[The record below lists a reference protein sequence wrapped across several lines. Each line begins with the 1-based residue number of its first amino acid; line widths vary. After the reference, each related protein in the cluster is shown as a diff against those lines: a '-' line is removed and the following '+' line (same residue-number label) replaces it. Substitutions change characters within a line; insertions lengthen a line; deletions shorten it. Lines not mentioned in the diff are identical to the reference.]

1 MSETSIVPSER
12 KFSAVVFD
20 FDGTLVDSFQ
30 MMFSNYVSELLK
42 RLPNISETEIIAL
55 SQKFLTEE
63 TKEGMKNP
71 KKLVLKIFY
80 KTSRALGLSRSAS
93 ANVTL
98 RTAYKIQKQYNDIE
112 VFPDAEELLKLLNE
126 SGVPSVLIT
135 LSSKKHVIEILKKND
150 LDRYFQIIIDKND
163 LDNFEKAKGIQ
174 ASLIALGIDQQE
186 LSNVLALG
194 DLPSDIEDGK
204 VAGVKTG
211 AVLTGPVDASKLL
224 DANPDY
230 IFTDLNDVVTIF
242 KRDFNS
248 N

>member
-1 MSETSIVPSER
+1 MSETSTLIPDR
-12 KFSAVVFD
+12 KLSAVVFD

-30 MMFSNYVSELLK
+30 MMFTNYVSELTK
-42 RLPNISETEIIAL
+42 RLPDHSVTNIMSV
-55 SQKFLTEE
+55 SQKFLEEE

-98 RTAYKIQKQYNDIE
+98 RTAYKIQKQYTDIG
-112 VFPDAEELLKLLNE
+112 VFPDAEELLKILNE

-135 LSSKKHVIEILKKND
+135 LSSKKHVLEILKKND
-150 LDRYFQIIIDKND
+150 LDHYFQIIIDKND
-163 LDNFEKAKGIQ
+163 LNNFEKAKGIQ
-174 ASLIALGIDQQE
+174 DSLKALGIDE
-186 LSNVLALG
+186 EEMENVLAIG

-204 VAGVKTG
+204 IAGVKTG
-211 AVLTGPVDASKLL
+211 AVLTGPVDPSKLV

-230 IFTDLNDVVTIF
+230 IFTDLNDVLTIF
-242 KRDFNS
+242 KRDLS
-248 N
+248 

>member
-1 MSETSIVPSER
+1 MSETSTIAND
-12 KFSAVVFD
+12 KKISAVVFD

-42 RLPNISETEIIAL
+42 RAPHISETEIIAL
-55 SQKFLTEE
+55 SQKFLNEE

-98 RTAYKIQKQYNDIE
+98 RTAYRIQKQYTDIE
-112 VFPDAEELLKLLNE
+112 VFPDAEELLKILNE

-135 LSSKKHVIEILKKND
+135 LSSKKHVLEILKKND

-163 LDNFEKAKGIQ
+163 LDNFEKAKGIRE
-174 ASLIALGIDQQE
+174 SLIALGIDQEE
-186 LSNVLALG
+186 LGNVLALG

-204 VAGVKTG
+204 EAGVKTG
-211 AVLTGPVDASKLL
+211 AVLTGPVESSKLV

-230 IFTDLNDVVTIF
+230 IFADLNDVLAIF
-242 KRDFNS
+242 KRDFNAH
-248 N
+248 